1 MPISPAPAAIFKSI
15 AWAWIA
21 NEASFVL
28 TFAFQLVVVFFVGAV
43 AFLLRRSRRRKAKT
57 AILFRALSAT
67 LGECPGWLH

>member
-1 MPISPAPAAIFKSI
+1 M
-15 AWAWIA
+15 
-21 NEASFVL
+21 L